1 MLQFADCCG
10 FLSSCTLPLS
20 SIGLC
25 WVCSLLNQT
34 CDLDSSHGSVCSMVV
49 FTKLHGWDSTS
60 SNMCIAPRP
69 KKITLPTQ
77 VLGTDG
83 VWDVMTNAE
92 VVAFVE
98 DYRSAPHAAMS
109 AADAL
114 SWEAQQRWKA
124 VGGAGALRRRHKQMM
139 PRESHAALPTAGWSC
154 P

>member
-1 MLQFADCCG
+1 MASPQ
-10 FLSSCTLPLS
+10 T
-20 SIGLC
+20 SIN
-25 WVCSLLNQT
+25 VP
-34 CDLDSSHGSVCSMVV
+34 
-49 FTKLHGWDSTS
+49 
-60 SNMCIAPRP
+60 I
-69 KKITLPTQ
+69 Q

-124 VGGAGALRRRHKQMM
+124 VGEQVLLAPA
-139 PRESHAALPTAGWSC
+139 PTARMAHLHFT
-154 P
+154 